1 MSNIC
6 CFRAPLLFDHNTFVR
21 FSVIGRGLLHGSVPE
36 ECAEF
41 LSNRE
46 LTTLLVKL
54 SVKVWKGV
62 CRSVNHVA
70 RAVQVHG

>member
-6 CFRAPLLFDHNTFVR
+6 SFRAPLLFDHNTFVSC
-21 FSVIGRGLLHGSVPE
+21 SVIGRDLLKKVSPE

-62 CRSVNHVA
+62 C
-70 RAVQVHG
+70 